1 MDVRRVRAAG
11 ASLITVAVMGLAAS
25 PALAAPGVSVS
36 EVSSLKAG
44 ATAGTLTGKVVNDTN
59 KSSRRQVSVRIMRRG
74 TRAPVIGR
82 TTVSVAAHSSADYS
96 VAVKL
101 PAGLT
106 KGNYYLSACT
116 PKGTGRGQLG
126 CATAREDVLI
136 KGGIPVPGTQAASTL
151 AKASQAPACSAG
163 GRTLAK
169 PGSRLYPETGNTGY
183 SSVHTDINL
192 IYDAP
197 TNLFLPG
204 THVDLQQKATQC
216 LTEFSLDFERT
227 NTYVQG
233 VVTGPNLTV
242 GSITINGQPATFT
255 FKQPTYPGDPNG
267 QDDPD
272 PLAHAAS
279 NSNPVS
285 ATNPNPPACA
295 PISNSGAQQGVQ
307 CPANKLVITPSAP
320 IPAGSDFKVVVNY
333 TGRPGV
339 HVDGDGLT
347 EGWFRNNVPEGDGG
361 FMTTEPVGTMA
372 WMPIN
377 NHPTVKP
384 TYEFWTTTNWDSVT
398 GAGRTAISNGRLVGF
413 TDNATD
419 PQFPPKPATPT
430 VPAFNG
436 GSRTWHWLSAEP
448 IANYLVENSVGNY
461 EKFDLVAPSGVLFYH
476 YQATS
481 IGATQKGINTALMGQ
496 QEDIMKFQATLNGPF
511 PFNSNGVIV
520 GFPSVS
526 FAEEMQTK
534 ITFPNGRAGQT
545 ATSNG
550 TLAHENMHQWWGDN
564 VSEDKYERTYFKEGY
579 ADLGEGYNA
588 AWAAGKAAGAVG
600 SDAYNAAF
608 EASLVN
614 RFNGTYNSTN
624 ANTVGW
630 NVAPSNPT
638 NANLFG
644 NQTYTRSGRGYI
656 ALRAILGK
664 ANFDK
669 ASQEIQ
675 TTFGGSSIT
684 QPQQIAVYK
693 KWMPNK
699 SIGCMNKLD
708 QFFKQWWDTA
718 YVGSPAAG
726 NKPQITGPGL
736 AGPGF
741 YDANG
746 GCSDY
751 GVDTTLPVGA
761 NVTQT
766 LSLTLGTPAAFGQ
779 FTPALAKTYT
789 SSTTATVISSAGDA
803 ALSIAD
809 PSSNAPGHL
818 VNGAFSLP
826 SALKATATSPGGT
839 AAAGGAVSGSPLTL
853 LTYAGPVSNDVAAI
867 AFAQDIGATDA
878 LRSGSYSKTLT
889 FTLSTTTP

>member
-11 ASLITVAVMGLAAS
+11 ASLVTVALMGLAAS
-25 PALAAPGVSVS
+25 PAFAAPGVSVS
-36 EVSSLKAG
+36 AVSSLKAG

-59 KSSRRQVSVRIMRRG
+59 HATRSEVSVRIMRRG
-74 TRAPVIGR
+74 THHRVIGR
-82 TTVSVAAHSSADYS
+82 TTVKVAAHSSTAYS
-96 VAVKL
+96 VGVKL
-101 PAGLT
+101 PSGLT
-106 KGNYYLSACT
+106 RGNYYLSACT
-116 PKGTGRGQLG
+116 PYGTGAGALG
-126 CATAREDVLI
+126 CATAQDDVLI
-136 KGGIPVPGTQAASTL
+136 KGGIAVPGTQGASAL

-183 SSVHTDINL
+183 SSLHTDINL
-192 IYDAP
+192 VYDAP
-197 TNLFLPG
+197 SNLFLPG
-204 THVDLQQKATQC
+204 THVDLQQRATQC
-216 LTEFSLDFERT
+216 LTDFSLDFERT
-227 NTYVQG
+227 NA
-233 VVTGPNLTV
+233 VTSTTVPGPNLTV
-242 GSITINGQPATFT
+242 SSITINGQPATFT

-295 PISNSGAQQGVQ
+295 PISNSAAQQDVQ
-307 CPANKLVITPSAP
+307 CPANKLVVTPSAP
-320 IPAGSDFKVVVNY
+320 IAAGSDFKVVVNY

-347 EGWFRNNVPEGDGG
+347 EGWFRNNVPAGDGG
-361 FMTTEPVGTMA
+361 FMTTEPVGTMS
-372 WMPIN
+372 WMPLN

-384 TYEFWTTTNWDSVT
+384 TYEFWSTTNWDST
-398 GAGRTAISNGRLVGF
+398 LGTGRTAISNGRLVGF
-413 TDNATD
+413 SDNPTD
-419 PQFPPKPATPT
+419 PNFPPTTASP
-430 VPAFNG
+430 NG

-448 IANYLVENSVGNY
+448 IANYLVENSIGNY
-461 EKFDLVAPSGVLFYH
+461 EKTDFLAPSGVLFYH
-476 YQATS
+476 FQATG
-481 IGATQKGINTALMGQ
+481 IAAAQKVINKAIMDQ
-496 QEDIMKFQATLNGPF
+496 QEGIMDFQATLNGPF
-511 PFNSNGVIV
+511 PFNANGVIV

-545 ATSNG
+545 PTSNG

-564 VSEDKYERTYFKEGY
+564 VSEDKYERTFFKEGY

-588 AWAAGKAAGAVG
+588 AWAAGKLAGAVG

-608 EASLVN
+608 ETSLIT
-614 RFNGTYNSTN
+614 RFNGTYNSTS
-624 ANTVGW
+624 ANNW

-644 NQTYTRSGRGYI
+644 SQTYTRSGRAYI

-664 ANFDK
+664 DNFTS
-669 ASQEIQ
+669 ASKEIQ
-675 TTFGGSSIT
+675 TTYGGSSIT

-693 KWMPNK
+693 KWLPNK
-699 SIGCMNKLD
+699 SIGCLNKLD
-708 QFFKQWWDTA
+708 AFFKQWWDTA

-726 NKPQITGPGL
+726 NKPNITGPGL

-741 YDANG
+741 YDVNG

-751 GVDTTLPVGA
+751 GVDATTPVGGA
-761 NVTQT
+761 VSPT
-766 LSLTLGTPAAFGQ
+766 LSLTLGTAATFGQ

-809 PSSNAPGHL
+809 PSANAPGHL

-826 SALKATATSPGGT
+826 SALKATATSAGGT

-853 LTYAGPVSNDVAAI
+853 LTYAGPVSNDVAAV

-878 LRSGSYSKTLT
+878 LRTGSYSKTLT